1 MKTLQGS
8 FDRRVKGPILGCLL
22 LCALFF
28 TGARFAP
35 IGPFFSAA
43 PRHGDLKIADIHFK
57 NPTILLIKKEKK
69 QTFSTLEM
77 RFKAARAIST
87 SA

>member
-43 PRHGDLKIADIHFK
+43 PRHGDLKIAESLAIFLFRTSSAK
-57 NPTILLIKKEKK
+57 LILSVFIPS
-69 QTFSTLEM
+69 F
-77 RFKAARAIST
+77 
-87 SA
+87 